1 MEKFLEIWVNEDKV
15 LKEPT
20 PSQWKLK
27 WNSFSGTWLK
37 PFFKNLFEKK
47 CVTNENCCI
56 TSKMSFSAGSVE
68 KTSKFAM
75 CNFVMSAYVLHTAK
89 FCLGF
94 SEGVDIIKPGKMRN
108 CESLNEQPWFPKCL
122 ILVYF
127 GFKCYCNSVW
137 LLCLNISLIIPWS
150 V

>member
-47 CVTNENCCI
+47 CVSNENCCI
-56 TSKMSFSAGSVE
+56 TSKMSFSAGSVK

-108 CESLNEQPWFPKCL
+108 CEAWMNKLDSQIVWYLY
-122 ILVYF
+122 ILALSVIVIVF
-127 GFKCYCNSVW
+127 DCYVW
-137 LLCLNISLIIPWS
+137 TFHL
-150 V
+150 